1 MDDMRNITAK
11 ERRAGWA
18 SYLASA
24 LILASAFTLFLP
36 VLGVVDENGTLF
48 SFSSFFLYFGGLQT
62 LEQGGLTLSLA
73 FHSNPYFLAVL
84 ALVFLSFFLALFG
97 KNSPTRLLLSLVS
110 LVLSA
115 IALGFAP
122 WFCLA
127 VNAPMPSDG
136 LVYEYGFF
144 VTEFLFVCAAIFLLV
159 LWLCSRAFWRRKKQK

>member
-24 LILASAFTLFLP
+24 LILVSIFTLFLP
-36 VLGVVDENGTLF
+36 VLGVVDENGMLF
-48 SFSSFFLYFGGLQT
+48 SFSSRFLYFGGLQT
-62 LEQGGLTLSLA
+62 LEQGGLTLSFA
-73 FHSNPYFLAVL
+73 FHLNPYFLAVL
-84 ALVFLSFFLALFG
+84 ALVCLSFLFALFG
-97 KNSPTRLLLSLVS
+97 KNSPTRLLLSLLS
-110 LVLSA
+110 LVLA
-115 IALGFAP
+115 AVALGFAP

-144 VTEFLFVCAAIFLLV
+144 VTEFLFVCAAIFLFV
-159 LWLCSRAFWRRKKQK
+159 LWFSSRAFWRRKKQK